1 VTTTFAAL
9 LEEGRLTLTGE
20 PYASY
25 EPDELLARAAGRP
38 RSWFTARLREA
49 AGSEVAGA
57 FRALVSRRAGGEPL
71 QYLLGEW
78 EFRGRTFRVD
88 PRALIPRGE
97 TEGIVEIALGTA
109 PHARRLLDLGTG
121 SGILVVT
128 LALEVPGA
136 TLVAVDRSL
145 DALALA
151 RENALSFGVLPR
163 IAFLASD
170 WLTALA
176 SAALG
181 RAERPSTAVANP
193 PYVPLVDRP
202 HLDRTVSEHEPALA
216 LFGGD
221 DGLDPLRILLRTL
234 PPFLSTGAP
243 FIFEIGYGQA
253 STVSDLVAA
262 SGHFRL
268 EAVRLDV
275 AGIPRTATAVRV

>member
-1 VTTTFAAL
+1 
-9 LEEGRLTLTGE
+9 
-20 PYASY
+20 
-25 EPDELLARAAGRP
+25 
-38 RSWFTARLREA
+38 
-49 AGSEVAGA
+49 
-57 FRALVSRRAGGEPL
+57 GGEPL
-71 QYLLGEW
+71 PYLHGGW
-78 EFRGRTFRVD
+78 EVRGRTFRVD
-88 PRALIPRGE
+88 PRALSPRGE
-97 TEGIVEIALGTA
+97 TEGIVEIALASA
-109 PHARRLLDLGTG
+109 PRARRFLDLGTG
-121 SGILVVT
+121 SGILAVT

-151 RENALSFGVLPR
+151 RENALAFGVLPR

-170 WLTALA
+170 WLTAL
-176 SAALG
+176 G
-181 RAERPSTAVANP
+181 GAERPFDCAVANP

-202 HLDRTVSEHEPALA
+202 HLDRTVSEHEPSLA

-234 PPFLSTGAP
+234 PPFLAIGAP